1 MLRYR
6 PEFMASLMSQW
17 THEDGN
23 SKDTER
29 TRRYSF
35 GETEGPITR
44 GRQNI
49 PQRPVRHAYTRP
61 QGHRPGIT
69 PEKPVGPAR
78 PSTLPLKT
86 PTLMVKPPPAYHFM
100 CAMRVRDAAKILEG
114 ALRVYAGGVNRA
126 QYGQISKSC
135 CAWATRGLIVNV

>member
-1 MLRYR
+1 
-6 PEFMASLMSQW
+6 MSQW
-17 THEDGN
+17 THEDAN

-35 GETEGPITR
+35 GKTEGPITR
-44 GRQNI
+44 GRQTSLKG
-49 PQRPVRHAYTRP
+49 PVRHAYTRP
-61 QGHRPGIT
+61 KGRRHGDD
-69 PEKPVGPAR
+69 PEKPAGPAR

-100 CAMRVRDAAKILEG
+100 CAMRALGAAKILG
-114 ALRVYAGGVNRA
+114 AALRVYAGIVNRA

-135 CAWATRGLIVNV
+135 CAWATID

>member
-1 MLRYR
+1 
-6 PEFMASLMSQW
+6 FMASLMSQW
-17 THEDGN
+17 THEDAN

-35 GETEGPITR
+35 GKTEGPITR
-44 GRQNI
+44 GRQI
-49 PQRPVRHAYTRP
+49 SLRHAYMHP

-69 PEKPVGPAR
+69 PVKPVGPAR

-100 CAMRVRDAAKILEG
+100 CAMRARGAAKILEG
-114 ALRVYAGGVNRA
+114 ALRVYAGAVNRA

-135 CAWATRGLIVNV
+135 CAWATMD